1 MSVAGSGAAAPR
13 VGPGSPAPRPVEP
26 AAVEV
31 FVRGRTLRGTLG
43 DAFVREAVELF
54 AELHGAGPPPRTSI
68 SRAVELTAVAVT
80 RAGRVRVDCTIA
92 DPVFAG
98 GRLPALAPADHAA
111 PGERIALAEPGD
123 PAAPERPSAPG
134 EAAADGAGVTS
145 VRYESLPGAVPLA
158 APAGVDRS
166 RTITVHSDAPIV
178 HFHVV
183 LPRTE

>member
-1 MSVAGSGAAAPR
+1 M
-13 VGPGSPAPRPVEP
+13 EP

-31 FVRGRTLRGTLG
+31 FVQGRTLRGTLG
-43 DAFVREAVELF
+43 EAFLREAVELF
-54 AELHGAGPPPRTSI
+54 AELHGAGPSPRTSI
-68 SRAVELTAVAVT
+68 SRTVELTAVAVT

-92 DPVFAG
+92 DPVFAA
-98 GRLPALAPADHAA
+98 GRPLAARRPAPADHAA
-111 PGERIALAEPGD
+111 PGERIALAVPGD
-123 PAAPERPSAPG
+123 PAASTRPPAPG
-134 EAAADGAGVTS
+134 EAAADGAGVKS

-166 RTITVHSDAPIV
+166 RTITVHCDAPIV